1 LSGTGERL
9 PYPGLRAFNRDEA
22 DLFFGRDKAVN
33 DLIRRLSD
41 TRFLA
46 VLGASGTGKSSL
58 VRTGMLDGLELG
70 LHPAGANWLFC
81 DIAPG
86 GQPIRS
92 LARGLLQV
100 AAEENGTD
108 DVTPDDIETLEWFL
122 RRGPRSLIEWLDEG
136 HVPDDV
142 QLLILVDQFEELFRF
157 SNYEGREVAEAFVKL
172 LIHASREEG
181 SRLHIVITMRSE
193 YLGACVLIP
202 ELADT
207 INSGSY
213 LTPRMDRDSCRKA
226 IEGPARMYGT
236 DIEPALVTRL
246 LNDLDRFAPFDE
258 EIGEDQLR
266 TLSRRSDQLPVMQHV
281 LNRVWQA
288 EAADGVPGPLRLESY
303 EGFGG
308 INGALN
314 RHGEEVLASLS
325 GVDKTGPEKVFRA
338 LVDGATVASSG
349 RRALPFSKL
358 VREVGLPEAEVR
370 QIVEMFRR
378 PDVNFLR
385 PPPEEPLGPDTIIDI
400 SHESLIRQ
408 WSLLSDWLLNE
419 ARGAAVIRRVAESQ
433 SRYASGEG
441 ELLSGLDLANI
452 RSWWDT
458 DQPSP
463 EWAARYVDNFDAL
476 ESYLHKARETED
488 ELAAKRQR
496 RQRRERH
503 RLWAFS
509 AVTSVIAIVAGLFFL
524 DAREKSEEAQRMGA
538 QAQSSEEDM
547 LAATESLAID
557 LVERLEKDRS
567 IPLQAKYGLIQN
579 TEAAFRTITANR
591 ATDPNFVDKRADF
604 LLASVV
610 ALSRGGFWHEAE
622 DYAYRLEKLVTQP
635 PSQWTPSLDFE
646 LRSAVALAE
655 MHRMGARRDHAVR
668 WLAIAEEKLALV
680 DSEAPEYFSQA
691 ALVHRQ
697 DARVALQWFQYERQL
712 QAADTA
718 YQRFRAQRS
727 MLESNI
733 GQRMR
738 AQQPERFKSAENTL
752 VEYASTVIEMQR
764 GAGQAI
770 VQIDAHRRFD
780 IDFNQLVQNTE
791 DVLGFMRGVPDVA
804 GQALSEAQVLLH
816 LLKAQ
821 GLNQN
826 DPSVPGAVDEIDN
839 AVRLLEDLSAQDP
852 SNRLHRVYLM
862 QALML
867 RGDYSKDSGQFG
879 QATADLDAA
888 EELLVDLRA
897 RGMAW
902 TDRVQ
907 WEPWIYFRRWELA
920 RAQSKTGFRSHW
932 ERDRMVQSI
941 KSIRSEPN
949 VDQSLVAFTGVAH
962 AYADLTMHFDGHLDF
977 DEVTDTV
984 ESSLAAMPTEEENG
998 SEPYFWLMQRQ
1009 YIYRQL
1015 LFIGPEKLG
1024 QEAWQEAFENAIAE
1038 VERLLEIAPG
1048 AYRPTYNLISHHWNA
1063 AADQVDDGDE
1073 LAALDSYRLAFDA
1086 AFDGSKLKDLR
1097 DDELDTLLSDSVK
1110 LLRNLVINGDI
1121 GFAEDDLVRTVTFLD
1136 YHLTRKE
1143 SFRSILEAKAQF
1155 DALENELVGLA
1166 DKWKPSAQVSQ
1177 NGLAQRLRE
1186 LAPTIGERLAEIQ
1199 LLEIDKTSDE
1209 SATTADIEEVRAQI
1223 RELNIDKNLLD
1234 DGLVYWVRPPLM
1246 AAVWQTLEG
1255 DVFDDMKSL
1264 LEQAIS
1270 SGEVSYIRVAELSFY
1285 KKAELVEAQVGAGP
1299 RARIFAFIV
1308 DGKRNIF
1315 RLNGTSPLIHEM
1327 NAKAPISLETRNQVA
1342 AYIRF
1347 FTHYVNGPEGS
1358 FSIVESTSEIPFAE
1372 TADTSEHERAQKV
1385 LRPFVV
1391 WKHPDTPGRWQAAAT
1406 VYYGRS
1412 LFHAIFEVQPNGMI
1426 EMLNDKP
1433 IVSNLEA
1440 SLIRVSD
1447 RENGVRLGGE
1457 SVGRSISFDRLDLKR
1472 HETDPDRIATVI
1484 ARSSDLPEEDAS
1496 RFRRDFVLPVLGEAF
1511 VKQYSNHGRDRN
1523 AIAYDLLVADVEL
1536 DLALSLARLAVEKEP
1551 GNPYYAD
1558 TLGWALLKSGMTEEA
1573 IVELERARD
1582 GDPNQAE
1589 IRAHLAQAYRISGR
1603 IEDARAA
1610 VNTALSMTVS
1620 AFWKEFLQEELR
1632 LINAANE

>member
-1 LSGTGERL
+1 MSGTGERL

-408 WSLLSDWLLNE
+408 WLLLSDWLQNE

-452 RSWWDT
+452 RSWWES

-476 ESYLHKARETED
+476 ESYLDQARLAED

-538 QAQSSEEDM
+538 QAKSSEEDM

-655 MHRMGARRDHAVR
+655 MHRKATHLDHAER
-668 WLAIAEEKLALV
+668 WLAKAEEKLDLS
-680 DSEAPEYFSQA
+680 DREAPEYFSHA
-691 ALVHRQ
+691 ALVHNQ
-697 DARVALQWFQYERQL
+697 DSRIALQWNQYERQL

-738 AQQPERFKSAENTL
+738 AQQPERYKSAEDAL
-752 VEYASTVIEMQR
+752 VEYASAVVEMQR
-764 GAGQAI
+764 GSSNAI

-780 IDFNQLVQNTE
+780 IDFNKLVQNTE
-791 DVLGFMRGVPDVA
+791 DVLGFMREASDVA
-804 GQALSEAQVLLH
+804 GQALSEAQVSLH
-816 LLKAQ
+816 VVKAQ

-826 DPSVPGAVDEIDN
+826 DPSAPGAVDEIDN

-852 SNRLHRVYLM
+852 SNRVHRVYLM
-862 QALML
+862 QVLTN
-867 RGDYSKDSGQFG
+867 RSDYSMDSSQFG
-879 QATADLDAA
+879 QASADLDAS
-888 EELLVDLRA
+888 EDLLVDIRA
-897 RGMAW
+897 RGMTW
-902 TDRVQ
+902 VDRVNS
-907 WEPWIYFRRWELA
+907 EMPIYFNRWLLANAQPVSDETTLRR
-920 RAQSKTGFRSHW
+920 

-941 KSIRSEPN
+941 ESIRSQPN
-949 VDQSLVAFTGVAH
+949 ADQSLVARIGVIH
-962 AYADLTMHFDGHLDF
+962 AYVDLNMHIKGHLDF
-977 DEVTDTV
+977 DEIRDTV
-984 ESSLAAMPTEEENG
+984 ERSLAALPTDG
-998 SEPYFWLMQRQ
+998 ADLYFWLTQRQ
-1009 YIYRQL
+1009 YLYRQL
-1015 LFIGPEKLG
+1015 LFNGPEELG
-1024 QEAWQEAFENAIAE
+1024 KDVWQEAYENAVAE
-1038 VERLLEIAPG
+1038 VQQLLKIAPR
-1048 AYRPTYNLISHHWNA
+1048 AYRPTSNLIDHHWNA
-1063 AADQVDDGDE
+1063 AKVRRSEGDAS
-1073 LAALDSYRLAFDA
+1073 AALDLYRLAFDA
-1086 AFDGSKLKDLR
+1086 AFDGSKFKDLR
-1097 DDELDTLLSDSVK
+1097 DDALDALMDNTVK

-1121 GFAEDDLVRTVTFLD
+1121 GFGEDDLVRATAFLD

-1143 SFRSILEAKAQF
+1143 SFRSVLKATAQF
-1155 DALENELVGLA
+1155 DALEDELVGLA
-1166 DKWKPSAQVSQ
+1166 DKWEQSAQVSQ

-1209 SATTADIEEVRAQI
+1209 SATTVDVEEVRAQI

-1246 AAVWQTLEG
+1246 AGVWQTLEG
-1255 DVFDDMKSL
+1255 EVFDDMKSL
-1264 LEQAIS
+1264 LEPAIS

-1308 DGKRNIF
+1308 DAKGTLF
-1315 RLNGTSPLIHEM
+1315 HLNGESPPIHEM

-1347 FTHYVNGPEGS
+1347 FTHYVNAAEGS

-1391 WKHPDTPGRWQAAAT
+1391 WKHP
-1406 VYYGRS
+1406 
-1412 LFHAIFEVQPNGMI
+1412 
-1426 EMLNDKP
+1426 
-1433 IVSNLEA
+1433 
-1440 SLIRVSD
+1440 
-1447 RENGVRLGGE
+1447 
-1457 SVGRSISFDRLDLKR
+1457 
-1472 HETDPDRIATVI
+1472 
-1484 ARSSDLPEEDAS
+1484 
-1496 RFRRDFVLPVLGEAF
+1496 
-1511 VKQYSNHGRDRN
+1511 
-1523 AIAYDLLVADVEL
+1523 
-1536 DLALSLARLAVEKEP
+1536 
-1551 GNPYYAD
+1551 
-1558 TLGWALLKSGMTEEA
+1558 
-1573 IVELERARD
+1573 
-1582 GDPNQAE
+1582 
-1589 IRAHLAQAYRISGR
+1589 
-1603 IEDARAA
+1603 
-1610 VNTALSMTVS
+1610 
-1620 AFWKEFLQEELR
+1620 
-1632 LINAANE
+1632 